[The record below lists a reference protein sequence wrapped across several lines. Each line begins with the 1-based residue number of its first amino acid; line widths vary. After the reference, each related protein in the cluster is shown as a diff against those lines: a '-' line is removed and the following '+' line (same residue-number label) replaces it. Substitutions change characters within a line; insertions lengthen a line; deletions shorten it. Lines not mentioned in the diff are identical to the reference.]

1 MEQKFSKN
9 TLFNFFSGNASPL
22 QKKVIEE
29 WLEEKSNREWFFE
42 YLKEW
47 ENEHPQFLAN
57 TDQAFER
64 FKTNLKPA
72 TNRNKEKAKLLH
84 KSSHRKLSIWMVA
97 ASVLLLFTC
106 SIWFLKDT
114 ILYKTYTTAFG
125 EVRTFSLEDGSHVAL
140 NANSSLRVPR
150 YRFTNADR
158 EVYLTGEAEFSVKH
172 TPTHQKFIVKT
183 PDKMS
188 VEVLGTQFIV
198 YSRPR
203 GSKVILQ
210 TGKVRVSN
218 ASKQSLTIVPG
229 DIVTLD
235 QKGSFKKQSAQAV
248 QIYSA
253 WKNRRFIFDHTS
265 LKEVTLLIE
274 ENFGVKVYL
283 SDTTLANR
291 SITGTFQANNAIE
304 MLEMLSDVSNL
315 RVSEQ
320 NQVYTLSISK

>member
-1 MEQKFSKN
+1 MEQPFSKN
-9 TLFNFFSGNASPL
+9 TLFNFFSGNATPL
-22 QKKVIEE
+22 QKNAIEE
-29 WLEEKSNREWFFE
+29 WLKEESNLEWFFE

-47 ENEHPQFLAN
+47 ENEHPQFLAD
-57 TDQAFER
+57 TDQAFEQFR
-64 FKTNLKPA
+64 SNLKSNH
-72 TNRNKEKAKLLH
+72 TGTENKLLQ
-84 KSSHRKLSIWMVA
+84 KLPYRNFKIWMVA
-97 ASVLLLFTC
+97 ASVLLLFAC
-106 SIWFLKDT
+106 SILFFKDT

-150 YRFTNADR
+150 YSFNHADR
-158 EVYLTGEAEFSVKH
+158 EVFLMGEAEFSVKH
-172 TPTHQKFIVKT
+172 TPTHQKFIVTT

-229 DIVTLD
+229 DIVTMD

-283 SDTTLANR
+283 SDTALANR

-320 NQVYTLSISK
+320 NQVYTLSTSE